1 MTIDNILYSKYENI
15 DELLNKI
22 YDIDNYTENDVL
34 FEVDDLLDEEDD
46 DQNETDDQQINDDE
60 LNNEPSDITGQNDTN
75 INDVTPEDILN
86 TNDQNIPDVSDTDI
100 PETPEIDS
108 GDEQDAE
115 SIKDK
120 FLFNLKQ
127 LIRIRDLLNMASTK
141 TRDADFTPLI
151 KYVNKV
157 LQTIATIGDSIYEKD
172 NLDEVN
178 KKLEEFSAE
187 VVKQA
192 IEILKKYNSDDET
205 LSQDNQDNDN
215 NDNKKSD
222 EDNSATNS
230 EEDNISDKDNQLSS
244 SPEKEQDNDIDS
256 LLNTIG

>member
-1 MTIDNILYSKYENI
+1 MAVDDILYGKYENI

-60 LNNEPSDITGQNDTN
+60 LNNEPSDNQDQ
-75 INDVTPEDILN
+75 EDILN
-86 TNDQNIPDVSDTDI
+86 TNDQNI

-215 NDNKKSD
+215 NDDKKSD

-244 SPEKEQDNDIDS
+244 SPKEQDDDIDS

>member
-1 MTIDNILYSKYENI
+1 MAVDDILYGKYEDI

-34 FEVDDLLDEEDD
+34 FEVDDLLDEEND

-60 LNNEPSDITGQNDTN
+60 LNNEPSDNQDQ
-75 INDVTPEDILN
+75 EDILN
-86 TNDQNIPDVSDTDI
+86 TNDQNIPDDSDIDI
-100 PETPEIDS
+100 PEIDS
-108 GDEQDAE
+108 GDEED
-115 SIKDK
+115 IKDK

-127 LIRIRDLLNMASTK
+127 LIRIRDLLNVASTK
-141 TRDADFTPLI
+141 TRDANFTPLI

-157 LQTIATIGDSIYEKD
+157 LQTIANIGDSIYEKD
-172 NLDEVN
+172 NLDEIN
-178 KKLEEFSAE
+178 EKLEEFSTE
-187 VVKQA
+187 VVNQA

-215 NDNKKSD
+215 NDDKKSD

-230 EEDNISDKDNQLSS
+230 EEDNTSDKDDQLSS
-244 SPEKEQDNDIDS
+244 SPEEQDDDIDS

>member
-60 LNNEPSDITGQNDTN
+60 LNNEPSDITGQNDNPDSN
-75 INDVTPEDILN
+75 INDITPEDILN
-86 TNDQNIPDVSDTDI
+86 TNDQNI

-215 NDNKKSD
+215 NDDKKSD

-244 SPEKEQDNDIDS
+244 SPEEQDDDIDS